1 MKNRISKLVTLSI
14 LFFSLLVSYA
24 QEPEAKTPE
33 SSGPSPAM
41 QRRAELEAHYREQ
54 FEAQVALPDEEAP
67 LDELNRRKAVLELQ
81 QQQLQLEQEKSKKWL
96 PVIMPFAAFFFVL
109 AILGIIFGYERKK
122 DQNRHE
128 TIRIYLEKGIEVPA
142 ELLIDEDHPHAKQST
157 SDLRKGIIWSVVGI
171 GISITALIIL
181 GSDRGAA
188 IGLIPICIGIGY
200 LVAAKLDP
208 KPARGEE

>member
-14 LFFSLLVSYA
+14 LFFSFLVSYA
-24 QEPEAKTPE
+24 QEPEAETPE